1 MVPSRPWRRPKATSS
16 SSPLRSTRCWVH
28 IASCI
33 SRPKARGRPGLSKAA
48 GCNRLPTR
56 PAPDRPAS
64 DAKNATT
71 HFPGSSDFRRSH
83 SVSLERVLSR
93 PRPRWPTATPTRNRN
108 MRKLR
113 ITVDGRS
120 YNVVVEDLG
129 EGAEAA
135 EPAPAA
141 APPAPSAGSVVAPL
155 GGVVDSIHV
164 TLGSVIAVGD
174 KVATIEAMK
183 MKNDVRSHVAG
194 KVTNIAVI
202 VNQGV
207 ETGQVLMTV
216 A

>member
-1 MVPSRPWRRPKATSS
+1 
-16 SSPLRSTRCWVH
+16 
-28 IASCI
+28 
-33 SRPKARGRPGLSKAA
+33 
-48 GCNRLPTR
+48 
-56 PAPDRPAS
+56 
-64 DAKNATT
+64 
-71 HFPGSSDFRRSH
+71 
-83 SVSLERVLSR
+83 
-93 PRPRWPTATPTRNRN
+93 
-108 MRKLR
+108 MRKFR

-135 EPAPAA
+135 HAAPAAPTSAAPITPAAPAA
-141 APPAPSAGSVVAPL
+141 APPAPAAAGAGSVVAPL
-155 GGVVDSIHV
+155 GGVVDSIDV
-164 TLGSVIAVGD
+164 KLGSVIAVGD

-194 KVTNIAVI
+194 KVVSIAVS

>member
-1 MVPSRPWRRPKATSS
+1 
-16 SSPLRSTRCWVH
+16 
-28 IASCI
+28 
-33 SRPKARGRPGLSKAA
+33 
-48 GCNRLPTR
+48 
-56 PAPDRPAS
+56 
-64 DAKNATT
+64 
-71 HFPGSSDFRRSH
+71 
-83 SVSLERVLSR
+83 
-93 PRPRWPTATPTRNRN
+93 
-108 MRKLR
+108 MRKFR

-129 EGAEAA
+129 VGAEVAD
-135 EPAPAA
+135 PAPAA
-141 APPAPSAGSVVAPL
+141 PTRAAPTLTPAAPAPPAPSAAGAGSVVAPL
-155 GGVVDSIHV
+155 GGVVDSVDV

-183 MKNDVRSHVAG
+183 MKTDVRSHVAG

>member
-1 MVPSRPWRRPKATSS
+1 
-16 SSPLRSTRCWVH
+16 
-28 IASCI
+28 
-33 SRPKARGRPGLSKAA
+33 
-48 GCNRLPTR
+48 
-56 PAPDRPAS
+56 
-64 DAKNATT
+64 
-71 HFPGSSDFRRSH
+71 
-83 SVSLERVLSR
+83 
-93 PRPRWPTATPTRNRN
+93 
-108 MRKLR
+108 MRKFR

-129 EGAEAA
+129 EGAEATH
-135 EPAPAA
+135 PAPAA
-141 APPAPSAGSVVAPL
+141 PTRAAPALTPAPPAPASAPPAPSAAGAGSVVAPL
-155 GGVVDSIHV
+155 GGVVDSIDV

>member
-1 MVPSRPWRRPKATSS
+1 
-16 SSPLRSTRCWVH
+16 
-28 IASCI
+28 
-33 SRPKARGRPGLSKAA
+33 
-48 GCNRLPTR
+48 
-56 PAPDRPAS
+56 
-64 DAKNATT
+64 
-71 HFPGSSDFRRSH
+71 
-83 SVSLERVLSR
+83 
-93 PRPRWPTATPTRNRN
+93 
-108 MRKLR
+108 MRKFR

-135 EPAPAA
+135 HPTPPRAAPALAPAAPAPAA
-141 APPAPSAGSVVAPL
+141 ASPGSVVAPL
-155 GGVVDSIHV
+155 GGVVDSIDV

>member
-1 MVPSRPWRRPKATSS
+1 
-16 SSPLRSTRCWVH
+16 
-28 IASCI
+28 
-33 SRPKARGRPGLSKAA
+33 
-48 GCNRLPTR
+48 
-56 PAPDRPAS
+56 
-64 DAKNATT
+64 
-71 HFPGSSDFRRSH
+71 
-83 SVSLERVLSR
+83 
-93 PRPRWPTATPTRNRN
+93 
-108 MRKLR
+108 MRKFR

-135 EPAPAA
+135 HPAPASPTRAAPALTPAAPAPAA
-141 APPAPSAGSVVAPL
+141 APPAPSAAGAGSVVAPL
-155 GGVVDSIHV
+155 GGVVDSIDV

>member
-1 MVPSRPWRRPKATSS
+1 
-16 SSPLRSTRCWVH
+16 
-28 IASCI
+28 
-33 SRPKARGRPGLSKAA
+33 
-48 GCNRLPTR
+48 
-56 PAPDRPAS
+56 
-64 DAKNATT
+64 
-71 HFPGSSDFRRSH
+71 
-83 SVSLERVLSR
+83 
-93 PRPRWPTATPTRNRN
+93 
-108 MRKLR
+108 MRKFR

-135 EPAPAA
+135 HPTPPRAAPALAPAAPAPAA
-141 APPAPSAGSVVAPL
+141 APPAPAAASPGSVCAPL
-155 GGVVDSIHV
+155 GGVVDSIDV

-194 KVTNIAVI
+194 KVTDIAVM

-207 ETGQVLMTV
+207 ETGQVLITV

>member
-1 MVPSRPWRRPKATSS
+1 
-16 SSPLRSTRCWVH
+16 
-28 IASCI
+28 
-33 SRPKARGRPGLSKAA
+33 
-48 GCNRLPTR
+48 
-56 PAPDRPAS
+56 
-64 DAKNATT
+64 
-71 HFPGSSDFRRSH
+71 
-83 SVSLERVLSR
+83 
-93 PRPRWPTATPTRNRN
+93 
-108 MRKLR
+108 MRKFR

-129 EGAEAA
+129 VGARSPIRRPPRL
-135 EPAPAA
+135 PALPRLSRLQRRRR
-141 APPAPSAGSVVAPL
+141 PAPSAAGAGSVVAPL
-155 GGVVDSIHV
+155 GGVVDSVDV

-183 MKNDVRSHVAG
+183 MKTDVRSHVAG